1 MLQTLE
7 VSHQSLSGWGRHG
20 AVTKPA
26 FLWPRVRPTPA
37 GQPKPSHALLLS
49 TSPRSWASALRFSS
63 ASPSKTVLLVAT
75 YLVLALVFCP
85 LSQTTTKPAFT
96 GLQERARVVVGSAQ
110 NQSSAHKREMR
121 SVANERQTWAL
132 KPLAPRERER
142 RSEEAP
148 FHGDRTATARSHYA
162 STVTAQLP
170 RGTSSDRGTWHY

>member
-26 FLWPRVRPTPA
+26 FFWPRVRPTPA

-75 YLVLALVFCP
+75 SLVLALVFCP
-85 LSQTTTKPAFT
+85 LSQTTTKSAFT
-96 GLQERARVVVGSAQ
+96 GLQECARARRRQISTQSKLCAQ
-110 NQSSAHKREMR
+110 DRNALRCKRKTNV
-121 SVANERQTWAL
+121 SVETL
-132 KPLAPRERER
+132 GHPRERE
-142 RSEEAP
+142 
-148 FHGDRTATARSHYA
+148 GARKLH

-170 RGTSSDRGTWHY
+170 RGLTTLPR